1 MNKRPPDSGK
11 KRSLVGQPVNT
22 RYMRDRWGK
31 FLTQTKD
38 GMMMIEGVRV
48 DDIVKK
54 YGTPLYVMVE
64 SEIRDRCRRFKKTFG
79 NQVGLQYAVKCASNL
94 EILRIVREE
103 GFDLDC
109 SSVGE
114 LILGLLAD
122 FKPKQ
127 LTFTNLFKTEQDLFF
142 AAKMG
147 IQAIT
152 ADSIEDI
159 QHIAATARKLR
170 KHIDTMIRINPM
182 LQIGTWSSR
191 KNKYGI
197 PIGYADRAV
206 ELAMKSPYVD
216 FQGFHFMGG
225 YVYNPKVFRAA
236 ARTFVKLIR
245 RCQDRGVRVRRL
257 DLGGGFPAAI
267 GGQSAFPIEELK
279 DFPRYFQQLLE
290 RNGIDHPVQLIFEPG
305 KSIVLN
311 AGIGLMKVISKKRL
325 GAKDRVVIA
334 DGSSYNFLPD
344 ALVQTDV
351 SYDVLPA
358 SKLNSPRIHTA
369 TVAGNTCDCWDLI
382 VQNIEMPKLRA
393 GDLLAV
399 MDVGGYAQVMACN
412 FNTIRR
418 ASMIMIAPDGSTR
431 LIRRRDR
438 YSEMFA
444 PELDV
449 LKMAGPN
456 ELEKYNNL
464 YRVNIDKIWK
474 GGGMSKFEQKNGNRM
489 KTAFETVEQQ
499 LQMDRHGK
507 TKRVLKSRKSDRKV
521 KLAKVA
527 P

>member
-1 MNKRPPDSGK
+1 MKKRPPDSRK
-11 KRSLVGQPVNT
+11 KHTTGQPVNT
-22 RYMRDRWGK
+22 RYMRDRWNS
-31 FLTQTKD
+31 FLTQTND

-64 SEIRDRCRRFKKTFG
+64 SEIRDRCRRFKKVFG
-79 NQVGLQYAVKCASNL
+79 DKIGLQYAVKCASNL

-159 QHIAATARKLR
+159 EHIADTAKKLR
-170 KHIDTMIRINPM
+170 KHIDLMIRINPM

-206 ELAMKSPYVD
+206 DLAMKSPYVD

-225 YVYNPKVFRAA
+225 YVYSPKIFKAA
-236 ARTFVKLIR
+236 ARTFAKLIK
-245 RCQDRGVRVRRL
+245 RCQDRGVRVRRM

-267 GGQSAFPIEELK
+267 GEQSAFPIEELK
-279 DFPRYFQQLLE
+279 DFPRYFQQLLD

-311 AGIGLMKVISKKRL
+311 AGIGLMKVISRKRL

-334 DGSSYNFLPD
+334 DGSSYNFVPD

-351 SYDVLPA
+351 HYDVLPA
-358 SKLNSPRIHTA
+358 SKLNSPRIHSV

-382 VQNIEMPKLRA
+382 VQGIEMPKLRA
-393 GDLLAV
+393 GDLLTV

-418 ASMIMIAPDGSTR
+418 ASMIMIAPEGTTR

-456 ELEKYNNL
+456 ELEKYNNI
-464 YRVNIDKIWK
+464 YRMNIDKIWK
-474 GGGMSKFEQKNGNRM
+474 GGGMSKFEKKNGNRM
-489 KTAFETVEQQ
+489 QNAFETVEEQ
-499 LQMDRHGK
+499 LHTDDNGRAQK
-507 TKRVLKSRKSDRKV
+507 QKNPKSKSRKS
-521 KLAKVA
+521 
-527 P
+527 